1 MKKDIKQRAL
11 EIVDSN
17 ALCFLRTWRRD
28 CHEKG
33 AAKNSCSFFTSKI
46 TAGQGF
52 LIIQMQWHR
61 QSWDPQQE
69 PMNRTNQNRLFQQLD
84 I

>member
-1 MKKDIKQRAL
+1 MKDIKQRAL

-17 ALCFLRTWRRD
+17 ALCFLS

-33 AAKNSCSFFTSKI
+33 AAKDSCSFFTSKI

-69 PMNRTNQNRLFQQLD
+69 PMNRTNQNRLFRQLG